1 MQGEALQIIRHKG
14 DFFNYFSEMLHFR
27 KDAELD
33 GFKQLGEWCCLSRF
47 RVWGVCS
54 PWF

>member
-1 MQGEALQIIRHKG
+1 MQGEALKIIRHKG
-14 DFFNYFSEMLHFR
+14 DFFNYFSEMLHFW

-33 GFKQLGEWCCLSRF
+33 GSRTAWRVVLSVWF